1 LKQSVEE
8 AKAQQK
14 FKEEVE
20 QVDKD
25 TAETAIKVAMK
36 MRPPNACEQVD
47 PSRKQRSYKN
57 DKELI
62 AKGLVPMTKQ
72 VRDDVE
78 YPEETY
84 KFPIVLGEDATPEDD
99 FGPVKK
105 MIDQSLA
112 ENANASVVAYG
123 QTGSGKTHT
132 VSGAEKKKT
141 GLAQS
146 TIRHISEQGEEAG
159 YTRVLLKCVMV

>member
-1 LKQSVEE
+1 
-8 AKAQQK
+8 
-14 FKEEVE
+14 
-20 QVDKD
+20 
-25 TAETAIKVAMK
+25 MK

-47 PSRKQRSYKN
+47 PSRKQRSYNN

-62 AKGLVPMTKQ
+62 ADGYVSMTKQ

-84 KFPIVLGEDATPEDD
+84 KFPIVLGEDTKHEEA
-99 FGPVKK
+99 FGYVKK
-105 MIDQSLA
+105 MIAKSLA
-112 ENANASVVAYG
+112 EDSNASVVAYG

-132 VSGAEKKKT
+132 VSGAALKKK
-141 GLAQS
+141 GLAQE
-146 TIRHISEQGEEAG
+146 TIRYISEQGKEAG